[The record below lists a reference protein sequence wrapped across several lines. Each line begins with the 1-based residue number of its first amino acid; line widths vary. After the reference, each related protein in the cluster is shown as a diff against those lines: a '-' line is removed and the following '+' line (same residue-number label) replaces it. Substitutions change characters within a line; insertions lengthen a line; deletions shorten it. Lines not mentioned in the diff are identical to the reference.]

1 MDKDVGF
8 IQWIGIAAGKCA
20 DMNIERIRRI
30 DEQHTELEMV
40 SGMSVDQ
47 IIELFKKGCRFEEPD
62 YVMREYENQM
72 EMIRLMQE
80 NAELRKKNKKLRRR
94 INRLGFGGNKV

>member
-1 MDKDVGF
+1 MDKNNGF
-8 IQWIGIAAGKCA
+8 IKCMDFA
-20 DMNIERIRRI
+20 WAEYSNSFIESTKLIYR
-30 DEQHTELEMV
+30 QLAELEAV

-62 YVMREYENQM
+62 DVMREYENQM

-80 NAELRKKNKKLRRR
+80 NSELRKKNKKLRRR
-94 INRLGFGGNKV
+94 INRMGFGGIKV

>member
-1 MDKDVGF
+1 MEKNNGF
-8 IQWIGIAAGKCA
+8 IECMGFAWKEYSNSIIEQTKLIYQQWA
-20 DMNIERIRRI
+20 
-30 DEQHTELEMV
+30 ELEAV

-62 YVMREYENQM
+62 DVMREYENQM

-80 NAELRKKNKKLRRR
+80 NSELRKKNKKLRRR